1 MPRELRGV
9 YKKMILYPTK
19 TKFPE
24 IFTYGA
30 TFFHTADLDSSPSV
44 PLCQTS
50 VLPKK
55 RYPAKLEKL
64 IPYIH
69 ILYISSS
76 KNIPEFI
83 KDDRYQKKYRFMT
96 LRKII

>member
-1 MPRELRGV
+1 MVCMPRELRGV

-69 ILYISSS
+69 ILIY
-76 KNIPEFI
+76 FFL
-83 KDDRYQKKYRFMT
+83 KKHTRIYKR
-96 LRKII
+96 R